1 MTVPSIE
8 ITEQGVVAP
17 PTSEV
22 VSGFWDIFVNA
33 FGGDLNTAMST
44 PQGQLVTSLS
54 AMTQDERNQ
63 IIKLINMI
71 DPRYSEG
78 VYQDAIAYIYFLTR
92 KKAIP
97 SIASIEFTGL
107 NGSVIPKGFL
117 LVDENNNQWK
127 ASNAYTIGISGIVT
141 GFVESV
147 TLGEISAS
155 PNTINRIVVALSGL
169 DRVNN
174 PSAAIVGTTEE
185 RPQDF
190 ELRRS
195 ESVSANSTLVD
206 SAVRGTIANL
216 PDVVDVWV
224 QSNNSSTTTTFGKT
238 NYPVE
243 RNSILVSVVGGDDY
257 DIAWNI
263 LVKAGTGCGID
274 VNGNT
279 PVTVYDTDS
288 YPVTPPSY
296 DIKFLRPTLTN
307 VYFRL
312 TIEDISKMSYQNEL
326 TIKST
331 LLNALK
337 TGATKA
343 RIAQVLRAV
352 QYVAPIANAVSL
364 SIISLE
370 VSLDGSAWSDFLEFG
385 VDQFPTS
392 DESLITVVGL

>member
-8 ITEQGVVAP
+8 ITEQGVIAP

-22 VSGFWDIFVNA
+22 VSGFWDIFINA
-33 FGGDLNTAMST
+33 FGGDLNTAIST
-44 PQGQLVTSLS
+44 PQGQFVTSLS

-63 IIKLINMI
+63 IIELMNMI
-71 DPRYSEG
+71 DPRYSTG
-78 VYQDAIAYIYFLTR
+78 IYQDAIAYIYFLTR

-97 SIASIEFTGL
+97 SIASINFTGL
-107 NGSVIPKGFL
+107 SGSVIPKGFL
-117 LVDENNNQWK
+117 LVDENGNQWK
-127 ASNAYTIGISGIVT
+127 TSNAYTIGISGTVT

-147 TLGEISAS
+147 AVGEISAS

-174 PSAAIVGTTEE
+174 PTSAVVGSVVES
-185 RPQDF
+185 RDDF

-195 ESVSANSTLVD
+195 ESVSVNATLVD

-216 PDVVDVWV
+216 PNVVDVWV
-224 QSNNSSTTTTFGKT
+224 QSNNSSTATTFGKT
-238 NYPVE
+238 DYPVE

-288 YPVTPPSY
+288 YPITPPSY
-296 DIKFLRPTLTN
+296 SVKFLRPALTN
-307 VYFRL
+307 VHFKL
-312 TIEDISKMSYQNEL
+312 TIEDISKMSYQSEQA
-326 TIKST
+326 IKSA
-331 LLNALK
+331 LLSALK
-337 TGATKA
+337 TGYTKA

-352 QYVAPIANAVSL
+352 QYISPISSAVNL
-364 SIISLE
+364 NIISLE
-370 VSLDGSAWSDFLEFG
+370 VSIDGSAWSDFLEFG

>member
-8 ITEQGVVAP
+8 ITEQGIIAP
-17 PTSEV
+17 PTSDV
-22 VSGFWDIFVNA
+22 VSGFWDIFINA
-33 FGGDLNTAMST
+33 FGGDLNTTMNT

-63 IIKLINMI
+63 IIKLMNMI
-71 DPRYSEG
+71 DPRYSTG
-78 VYQDAIAYIYFLTR
+78 IYQDAIAYIYFLTR

-107 NGSVIPKGFL
+107 SGSVIPKGFL

-127 ASNAYTIGISGIVT
+127 TSNAYTIGVSGTVT

-147 TLGEISAS
+147 AVGEISAS

-174 PSAAIVGTTEE
+174 PTSAVVGSIVES
-185 RPQDF
+185 RDDF

-224 QSNNSSTTTTFGKT
+224 QSNNSSAATTFGKT
-238 NYPVE
+238 NYPVD

-263 LVKAGTGCGID
+263 LVKAGTGCGF
-274 VNGNT
+274 NGDT
-279 PVTVYDTDS
+279 EVTVYDNDS
-288 YPVTPPSY
+288 YPTTPPSY
-296 DIKFLRPTLTN
+296 SVKFLRPTLTN
-307 VYFRL
+307 IHFKL

>member
-8 ITEQGVVAP
+8 ITEQGVIAP

-22 VSGFWDIFVNA
+22 VSGFWDIFINA
-33 FGGDLNTAMST
+33 FGGDLNTAMNT

-63 IIKLINMI
+63 IIKLMSMI
-71 DPRYSEG
+71 DPRYSTG

-107 NGSVIPKGFL
+107 SSSAIPKGFL

-127 ASNAYTIGISGIVT
+127 TSNAYTIGISGTVT

-147 TLGEISAS
+147 AIGEISAS

-174 PSAAIVGTTEE
+174 PSAAIIGTNEE
-185 RPQDF
+185 SPQDF

-206 SAVRGTIANL
+206 SAVRGAIADM
-216 PDVVDVWV
+216 PDVLDVWV
-224 QSNNSSTTTTFGKT
+224 QSNNSSTATTFGKT

-257 DIAWNI
+257 EVAWNI
-263 LVKAGTGCGID
+263 LVKAGTGCGF
-274 VNGNT
+274 NGNT
-279 PVTVYDTDS
+279 TITVYDNDS

-296 DIKFLRPTLTN
+296 EIKFLRPTLTN
-307 VYFRL
+307 VHFKL

-337 TGATKA
+337 TGVTKA

-352 QYVAPIANAVSL
+352 QYVAPIANAVNL

-370 VSLDGSAWSDFLEFG
+370 VSLDGSVWLDFLEFG